1 MVFLNPLWFL
11 LLLLLPLPWLILRR
25 KDYVGFSS
33 SRLLEGARR
42 NKIKHR
48 LALVLF
54 SLAAVFLALG
64 LARPQMRGEAGT
76 QPIKS
81 RDIIVAVDYSGSMN
95 ARFEGK
101 VSPPE
106 KGDSE
111 LDKDLPI
118 KPKPPQS
125 ASGYGYYGYG
135 YGGSGEGQEEKG
147 NRRLDAAGAA
157 VLSFVRARY
166 VAHQGDRIGIM
177 MFDEGQIWSW
187 PLTDDLKMIYRKGL
201 FIPDLSGG
209 GTNFGNR
216 KPGPIDAAV
225 EHFDERGQAATKVLI
240 IVTDGEESIDESTMA
255 RLVDAV
261 KSRGIKLYVVGIGPT
276 LARYDADIIRLA
288 QTTGGAVFRVEN
300 NTDMQKCFQSID
312 EMERSTILVA
322 TQATFQDRFYIFVFI
337 ALGLFVLAALTEL
350 LFVSGD

>member
-1 MVFLNPLWFL
+1 MAFLNPLWFL

-42 NKIKHR
+42 NNVKHR

-54 SLAAVFLALG
+54 SLAVVFLALG
-64 LARPQMRGEAGT
+64 LSRPQMRGEAGT

-81 RDIIVAVDYSGSMN
+81 RDIVVAVDYSGSMTG
-95 ARFEGK
+95 AFEGQ
-101 VSPPE
+101 VTPPE

-125 ASGYGYYGYG
+125 ASGYGYGYN
-135 YGGSGEGQEEKG
+135 YGGEDKKG

-166 VAHQGDRIGIM
+166 VAAQGDRIGIM

-201 FIPDLSGG
+201 FIPDLTGG

-255 RLVDAV
+255 RLVDAIG
-261 KSRGIKLYVVGIGPT
+261 SRGVKLYVVGIGPT

-312 EMERSTILVA
+312 EMERSTIMVA
-322 TQATFQDRFYIFVFI
+322 TRAKFQDRFYIFVFI
-337 ALGLFVLAALTEL
+337 ALGFFVAAALAEL
-350 LFVSGD
+350 LYVSE